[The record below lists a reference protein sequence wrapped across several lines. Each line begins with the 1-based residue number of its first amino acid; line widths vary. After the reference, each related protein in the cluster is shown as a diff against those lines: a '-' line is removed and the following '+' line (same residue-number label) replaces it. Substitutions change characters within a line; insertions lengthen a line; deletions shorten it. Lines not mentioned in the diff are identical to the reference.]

1 MAAVLIGGGTLV
13 LSGGSSL
20 VSGSVPTTSVAS
32 NSTPKP
38 HPVFMF
44 KGPERAVYSE
54 SVVPV
59 KSGGYETIIMVKG
72 SLSAISSTSVSVK
85 RPDTGAIVTASVAS
99 STKFIRTTEAA
110 LASDLSSGKVVTV
123 MLVEVGGTA
132 KSVMAPPKLGV
143 RVRGPLTAISSNS
156 ISVKRPKT
164 GAIVTASVASS
175 TKFIRTTE
183 AALASDLSSGKVVT
197 VMLVEVRG
205 TARLVAVPPSPG
217 SRPVSHGTPLAGHVA
232 PPASSNTNSSGT
244 AGTTA

>member
-1 MAAVLIGGGTLV
+1 MRRNFRYLGSATMAAVLIGGGTLV

-123 MLVEVGGTA
+123 MLVEV
-132 KSVMAPPKLGV
+132 
-143 RVRGPLTAISSNS
+143 
-156 ISVKRPKT
+156 
-164 GAIVTASVASS
+164 
-175 TKFIRTTE
+175 
-183 AALASDLSSGKVVT
+183 
-197 VMLVEVRG
+197 RG